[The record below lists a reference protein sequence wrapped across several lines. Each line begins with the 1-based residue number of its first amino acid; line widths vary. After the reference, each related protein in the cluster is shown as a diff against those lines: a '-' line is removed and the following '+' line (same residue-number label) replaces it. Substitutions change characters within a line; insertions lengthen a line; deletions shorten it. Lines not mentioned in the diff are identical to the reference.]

1 MRACCRAIVLL
12 LFLSPFPFLPF
23 SSAEAQARPSLIPWP
38 RQVRFIP
45 GNPVRLPAAGPVVRV
60 DPSWPDPTGEGY
72 RLTVDSTGVTIV
84 ARTEAGAF
92 YARQTLRQLTNG
104 DGAVPRAVIED
115 APRFRWRG
123 MHLDVGRHLYPVEFI
138 KRYIDLLARY
148 KLNTFH
154 WHLTDDQGWRLEIK
168 AYPRLTEVGSCRKET
183 VVARNFDPYIGD
195 GIPYCGFYTQEQVR
209 EVVRYAAERH
219 ITVVPEIEM
228 PGHAVAALAAYPE
241 LGCGPGPYEVWTLW
255 GVNPDIFCPSEK
267 TFAFL
272 ETVLTEVMTLFPST
286 FIHVGGDEAPKDVWK
301 KSPLAQGIMRRERLR
316 NEAQL
321 QSWFMHRIDR
331 FLTKHGRRMV
341 GWDEILE
348 GGLAPGAT
356 VMSWRGTD
364 GGIAAA
370 RAGHDVVMT
379 PTSHL
384 YLDYYQGERRYEP
397 LAGGGMVTLERV
409 YSYDPVPPV
418 LTAAQ
423 AKHILGAQG
432 NVWTEYMKDAS
443 HVEYMVLPRMLA
455 VAEVTWSPREAR
467 NWNSFTARLPGELA
481 SLDALG
487 VNYRVPT
494 VTGLEQDRLLL
505 ADTVRVTLGAPIGG
519 ATIRYTLDGT
529 DPTISSPAYTAPL
542 PLRLTDSGT
551 VVTARAFREGGRSS
565 PPRSARFRRGK
576 LTAPVASPATVKDG
590 LEVAYYEGKAERVA
604 DLEALP
610 LRRRSV
616 ARQPSLLSFARRE
629 GWGARFTGLIRIPSD
644 GVWTFRLSS
653 DDGSRLWI
661 GDELVVDF
669 DGLHSADERTGSVAL
684 MAGLHPFRLD
694 YFQAGGGRALSL
706 QLQKDGTT
714 VPLAGKLFH

>member
-1 MRACCRAIVLL
+1 MSRAGAKARM
-12 LFLSPFPFLPF
+12 FLSCSLFTVLCSP
-23 SSAEAQARPSLIPWP
+23 AVHAQARPSLIPWP
-38 RQVRFIP
+38 RHVELQP
-45 GNPVRLPAAGPVVRV
+45 GDAVHPPASGPVVRV
-60 DPSWPDPTGEGY
+60 DPSWQDPTGEGY
-72 RLTVDSTGVTIV
+72 RLTVDSAGVVIT

-92 YARQTLRQLTNG
+92 YARQTLRQLVRA
-104 DGAVPRAVIED
+104 DGTVPRVVIED

-123 MHLDVGRHLYPVEFI
+123 MHLDVGRHIYPVEFI

-154 WHLTDDQGWRLEIK
+154 WHLTEDQGWRLEIK
-168 AYPRLTEVGSCRKET
+168 AYPRLTEVGSCRRET
-183 VVARNFDPYIGD
+183 VVARNFDPYVGD
-195 GIPYCGFYTQEQVR
+195 GIPYCGFYTQEEVR
-209 EVVRYAAERH
+209 DVVRYAAERH
-219 ITVVPEIEM
+219 VTVVPEIEM
-228 PGHAVAALAAYPE
+228 PGHSVAALAAYPE
-241 LGCGPGPYEVWTLW
+241 LGCGPGPYEVWTMW

-272 ETVLTEVMTLFPST
+272 ETVLTEVMALFPSK
-286 FIHVGGDEAPKDVWK
+286 FIHVGGDEAPKEAWR
-301 KSPLAQGIMRRERLR
+301 KSPLAQGIIKRERLR
-316 NEAQL
+316 NEEQL

-356 VMSWRGTD
+356 VMSWRGTE

-384 YLDYYQGERRYEP
+384 YLDYYQGDRSYEP

-409 YSYDPVPPV
+409 YSYEPVPAV
-418 LTAAQ
+418 LTPAQ

-443 HVEYMVLPRMLA
+443 HVEYMAMPRMLA

-467 NWNSFTARLPGELA
+467 NWASFTDRLPGVLTT
-481 SLDALG
+481 LDSLG

-494 VTGLEQDRLLL
+494 VTGLEEDRLVLE
-505 ADTVRVTLGAPIGG
+505 DTVRVTLGAPVSG

-529 DPTISSPAYTAPL
+529 DPTAASPVYTAPVL
-542 PLRLTDSGT
+542 LQLADSGT
-551 VVTARAFREGGRSS
+551 VLTARVFRQGGRSS
-565 PPRSARFRRGK
+565 PPRSARFRQGR
-576 LTAPVASPATVKDG
+576 LAAPLASPVTVKDG
-590 LEVAYYEGKAERVA
+590 LRVAYYEGKAGQVA
-604 DLEALP
+604 DLEAMKV
-610 LRRRSV
+610 RRRSI
-616 ARQPSLLSFARRE
+616 ARQPSLPAFARRE
-629 GWGARFTGLIRIPSD
+629 EWGARFTGYIRIPSD

-669 DGLHSADERTGSVAL
+669 DGLHAASERTGSVAL
-684 MAGLHPFRLD
+684 MTGLHPFRLD
-694 YFQAGGGRALSL
+694 YFQAGGGRALAL

-714 VPLAGKLFH
+714 VPLDGKLFH